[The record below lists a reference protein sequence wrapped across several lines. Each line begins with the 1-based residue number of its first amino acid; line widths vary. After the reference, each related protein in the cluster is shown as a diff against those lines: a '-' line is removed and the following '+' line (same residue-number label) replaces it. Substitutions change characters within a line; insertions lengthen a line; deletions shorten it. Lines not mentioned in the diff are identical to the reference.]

1 MNNVVEFILR
11 MKDMMSQ
18 PMGRAASNAELALN
32 RAGGAGDR
40 FNHRVQRSNAEA
52 VRSVAVLERAM
63 RRLEYRRSIA
73 IDTSQI
79 QRANQGIHRLKE
91 ELHRLKNL
99 GLPGTTPSGGGGGGN
114 MLGSV
119 VGGNLI
125 SGGISK
131 GLSYVKEFVGSSLGA
146 AMDYGRS
153 VKSFEV
159 LTGNAARGRDLALE
173 LRQLKENTIV
183 GAGVYKNAQTMLG
196 FGISENEIVK
206 RARQIGDIGMGDQ
219 QRMESLTLAY
229 SQSQAAGRLMGQD
242 LLQFIN
248 AGFNPLQTMSD
259 NWEQFGFKAKQ
270 SIGQLKEQMEKGAIS
285 SAMVAK
291 AFDLATEKGGK
302 FHNMMD
308 AIGETTGGQFLKLKG
323 QWAAFQIDVGNAL
336 MPIASDFMK
345 LGSDVLHFLNI
356 SKTVPDA
363 LRAEHLEAQV
373 LVNSIADLNEGNII
387 RAKLLDALVAK
398 YPDFFGDIDKEKIKN
413 EELLGVLDKVNLAY
427 KQRIAI
433 ADSEFKA
440 AVQEDSANELL
451 SLANKARMQAADDK
465 LTGKAGFKYLSL
477 YDQIKIGFFM
487 GEDFIHPQDDGD
499 WSKAAKRMEDKAKS
513 LLTSAAKD
521 MLDAETKRLIA
532 EAHNDN
538 PFLQTGKYAPG
549 YKGTATSIAGSGSV
563 GSLSSPGV
571 THSGPKTIT
580 VNVNKEMIGELS
592 INSYN
597 IKEGVGEMEDL
608 VREVFLRTINSL
620 ESQN

>member
-32 RAGGAGDR
+32 RAGDASNR
-40 FNHRVQRSNAEA
+40 FNHRAQRSNAEA

-79 QRANQGIHRLKE
+79 ARANQGIHRLQQ
-91 ELHRLKNL
+91 ELHRLRNL
-99 GLPGTTPSGGGGGGN
+99 GLPGAGSGTPVGGGG
-114 MLGSV
+114 MLGSI

-131 GLSYVKEFVGSSLGA
+131 GLSFAKEFVGNSLGA

-206 RARQIGDIGMGDQ
+206 RARQMGDIGMGDQ

-229 SQSQAAGRLMGQD
+229 SQSQAAGKLMGQD
-242 LLQFIN
+242 LMQFIN
-248 AGFNPLQTMSD
+248 AGFNPLSVMADKWQ
-259 NWEQFGFKAKQ
+259 EFGFKSAQ

-291 AFDLATEKGGK
+291 AFDMATEKGGK

-308 AIGETTGGQFLKLKG
+308 AIGETAGGQFQKLKG

-336 MPIASDFMK
+336 MPIASEFMK

-356 SKTVPDA
+356 SETVPDA

-373 LVNSIADLNEGNII
+373 LIQSITELNEGNAV
-387 RAKLLDALVAK
+387 RERLLDTLVAK
-398 YPDFFGDIDKEKIKN
+398 YPQFFEEIEREKLTN
-413 EELLGVLDKVNLAY
+413 ENLLTVLRDVNDEYERKIRLSDADLKSSMAQSEADELLGLSQRARQQAILNERNGNRGGMDRTKHLTVRDQMYLKFKYDDIVQDDFGSWYIISNRLYDRALELMDEAKKIKDEHEPLPLSAAD
-427 KQRIAI
+427 RIAL
-433 ADSEFKA
+433 E
-440 AVQEDSANELL
+440 E
-451 SLANKARMQAADDK
+451 
-465 LTGKAGFKYLSL
+465 AGI
-477 YDQIKIGFFM
+477 IKP
-487 GEDFIHPQDDGD
+487 E
-499 WSKAAKRMEDKAKS
+499 
-513 LLTSAAKD
+513 
-521 MLDAETKRLIA
+521 
-532 EAHNDN
+532 
-538 PFLQTGKYAPG
+538 
-549 YKGTATSIAGSGSV
+549 KGGNTPTTDPIE
-563 GSLSSPGV
+563 SLSSPGV

-608 VREVFLRTINSL
+608 VREVLLRTINSL